1 MLEEV
6 GYPLGI
12 RRFEK
17 DLRHLLGVRV
27 PCGSDS
33 SDRSM
38 QVIVAAPKGDAAGPH
53 QEPEGSHRLPL
64 IGHPDAASVDHP
76 LGADAP
82 IELGVGVEDDIT
94 LLTLRRSAART

>member
-6 GYPLGI
+6 GHPLGI

-17 DLRHLLGVRV
+17 DLRHL
-27 PCGSDS
+27 
-33 SDRSM
+33 
-38 QVIVAAPKGDAAGPH
+38 
-53 QEPEGSHRLPL
+53 L

-76 LGADAP
+76 LGAGAP

-94 LLTLRRSAART
+94 LLSLRYSAARN